1 MSNPILTSNQSSAV
15 VATINES
22 TTKNPWVYNETNRL
36 TVPHAMQI
44 LNIDRSSGTV
54 GANKTFTFDVAK
66 NGVCQGM
73 WLNMAF
79 GQLDMND
86 TATTSSSASFS
97 GSTGNESAHTHT
109 SAAAGAA
116 SGAGSAH
123 NHTVTGNVS
132 LSSIG
137 GTDTTTALG
146 ILDCIDNIRLT
157 TSGRIIERLDK
168 YQILARYSS
177 MPAATREALSRACYM
192 GMDIPDNQNF
202 SAQLFLPFYFTQSC
216 ERYGIL
222 TNFEEP
228 HRVEVTL
235 SDCKWIVRGA
245 TVGTNKLV
253 AFEPNEDGNLS
264 STRLLCHYRQLDE
277 PQMNEIVSKNYGD
290 GLLSRVVQISKT
302 EAVKVLKAGD
312 QIAKERHSAGQTI
325 ELKENEAVRAMYVI
339 LVDSSEPT
347 TVAMAKT
354 QRVPK
359 EIAHFRLTFNNTTV
373 MDVPG
378 SFVQTFGRWSLDGR
392 NGDGSPVAYGV
403 AGMHHVYKIDFGL
416 DHGTELTNVVAFRE
430 LSNPKLTVWPV
441 GQTLATDELHVIYET
456 ATFLSCSS
464 STGRVQLSI
473 SS

>member
-54 GANKTFTFDVAK
+54 GANKTFSFDVAK

-73 WLNMAF
+73 WLNMSF
-79 GQLDMND
+79 GQLDMSD
-86 TATTSSSASFS
+86 GATTSSSASI
-97 GSTGNESAHTHT
+97 
-109 SAAAGAA
+109 A
-116 SGAGSAH
+116 SGATVVGGGAH
-123 NHTVTGNVS
+123 HHSDASHEYDHTVTGTHSHTISGNVS

-192 GMDIPDNQNF
+192 GMDIPDNKNF

-235 SDCKWIVRGA
+235 SDCKWIMKGA
-245 TVGTNKLV
+245 VFTTL
-253 AFEPNEDGNLS
+253 EPKKDSDLS

-302 EAVKVLKAGD
+302 EAVKELKSGSAVSTS
-312 QIAKERHSAGQTI
+312 ERHSAGQTI

-339 LVDSSEPT
+339 LVDRAAPT
-347 TVAMAKT
+347 SVAACKT
-354 QRVPK
+354 KRVPK

-441 GQTLATDELHVIYET
+441 GSTSETDELHVIYET